1 MAVSAVTAHA
11 YDIEVDGIQY
21 NVVSLSE
28 MTLSVCGYTPQENV
42 IIPST
47 VTYNNKTFTVI
58 GIDKSTFDLGYP
70 NIVHTLSLPGTI
82 RFIKQEGIQGHYND
96 FVPKVYFPNGNNIS
110 EHGITITPTTQRV
123 TEAEAY
129 RNNATILC
137 SETILLSIYVFG
149 E

>member
-47 VTYNNKTFTVI
+47 VTSI
-58 GIDKSTFDLGYP
+58 
-70 NIVHTLSLPGTI
+70 LS
-82 RFIKQEGIQGHYND
+82 
-96 FVPKVYFPNGNNIS
+96 
-110 EHGITITPTTQRV
+110 
-123 TEAEAY
+123 
-129 RNNATILC
+129 
-137 SETILLSIYVFG
+137 
-149 E
+149 